1 MNMRPKLK
9 ICGIANK
16 YDADLVSSSGADYC
30 GVLLDV
36 PYSERSLNLNQAS
49 EVAAASTIPV
59 VILLCNPNLEDVQR
73 AVERIKPFAIQ
84 LLCHET
90 PRFIQKVRET
100 VPCRIWKTLHLP
112 LKDKRNIIKSYS
124 KSGVDSILI
133 DSIDTSEGFERMG
146 GTGKVVDWAEAS
158 EIVKISDCPVFLAG
172 GINPSNV
179 EEALL
184 TVKPFGIDLC
194 SGVEAKKGKKDK
206 EKILSL
212 IHNFNIA
219 CSKINK

>member
-1 MNMRPKLK
+1 MRPKLK
-9 ICGIANK
+9 ICGVANK
-16 YDADLVSSSGADYC
+16 YDAELVSSSGADYC

-36 PYSERSLNLNQAS
+36 SFSERSLNLSQAS
-49 EVAAASTIPV
+49 EVAAASKIPV
-59 VILLCNPNLEDVQR
+59 VILMSNPSLEDVKL
-73 AVERIKPFAIQ
+73 AGERIQPFAIQ
-84 LLCHET
+84 MLCHET
-90 PRFIQKVRET
+90 PQFIQKVREM

-112 LKDKRNIIKSYS
+112 LKDKRDIIKSYIDA
-124 KSGVDSILI
+124 GVDSILI
-133 DSIDTSEGFERMG
+133 DSSDTSEGFERMG
-146 GTGKVVDWAEAS
+146 GTGKVVDWAEAL

-184 TVKPFGIDLC
+184 TVKPFGVDLC

-219 CSKINK
+219 CLKIKNE